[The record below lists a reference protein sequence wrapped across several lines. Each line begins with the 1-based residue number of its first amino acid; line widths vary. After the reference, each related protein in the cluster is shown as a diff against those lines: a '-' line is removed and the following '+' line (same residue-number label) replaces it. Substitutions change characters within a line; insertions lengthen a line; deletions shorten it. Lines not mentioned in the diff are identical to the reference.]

1 MLRLA
6 SRPSSTARL
15 IATRFDLTANACDST
30 RNKSS
35 SLSEALDGTSRSRY
49 FSSQTNSTKTP
60 KVKGPLAN
68 EHLITH
74 LIQKQ
79 NAISA
84 DDVDVRLV
92 VSSKKGGTTTSL
104 VSLMNAIKICTDL
117 GVDLV
122 GVNIEQSPPVIKAQN
137 IDKLVYQAE
146 KRATSKSG
154 SKPTK
159 EFQFRACI
167 AANDFARKADSIVK
181 YLQKG
186 HNCQVLIRAN
196 GMARR
201 NDPNCINTM
210 VERLKASVS
219 DFALP
224 GAIKPNEDNS
234 QATVF
239 LQATSK
245 KG

>member
-6 SRPSSTARL
+6 ARPSATARL
-15 IATRFDLTANACDST
+15 LATRLDVSANACNNT
-30 RNKSS
+30 RRKPS
-35 SLSEALDGTSRSRY
+35 SLSESLDGTSQSRC
-49 FSSQTNSTKTP
+49 FSSQTNFTKTP

-74 LIQKQ
+74 LIRKQ
-79 NAISA
+79 NATSA

-92 VSSKKGGTTTSL
+92 VGSKKGETTTSL

-122 GVNIEQSPPVIKAQN
+122 GVNIEQSPPVIKAQS

-146 KRATSKSG
+146 KRSTGKS
-154 SKPTK
+154 SAKPTK

-167 AANDFARKADSIVK
+167 APNDFDRKAESIIK

-201 NDPNCINTM
+201 NDPNCVNVM
-210 VERLKASVS
+210 VNRLKTTVN
-219 DFALP
+219 DFASP
-224 GAIKPNEDNS
+224 GAVKANEDNS

-239 LQATSK
+239 LQANAK